1 MIAFLTLIYCG
12 LIWLIFFKLRLLP
25 WNRTSQGT
33 AVGVGLGGILALLI
47 ALSLYQP
54 YSTEVTVYHRI
65 VQIVPR
71 VTGRVLDVPIQPHV
85 PVQEGEV
92 LFRIDPRPYE
102 YNVRDMEAQV
112 EVAERRLHDV
122 RILVE
127 KEVEPEIALVRAQSE
142 RDALGARLDSA
153 RLDLAEATVLA
164 PSDGVVTNLALSP
177 GDVAGAMTTNPVMT
191 FIYDDSVILA
201 SFPQQVMRHIQPG
214 DEAEIAIDRHPGA
227 ILAARVHSIIPA
239 TGEGQLQPSGTLLTF
254 EPEPRARFGVRL
266 ELEKEWADL
275 PLPAGAGGNAAIYT
289 DRGKA
294 IRIVRKVII
303 RFYTWLNYLG

>member
-1 MIAFLTLIYCG
+1 MIAFLTLCYCG

-25 WNRTSQGT
+25 WNRASQGG
-33 AVGVGLGGILALLI
+33 AVGIGVGGILALLI

-71 VTGRVLDVPIQPHV
+71 VTGRVLEVLIQPNVPIQS
-85 PVQEGEV
+85 GDV
-92 LFRIDPRPYE
+92 LFHVDPRPYE
-102 YNVRDMEAQV
+102 YTVTDLEAQLA
-112 EVAERRLHDV
+112 VAQRRLHDI

-127 KEVEPEIALVRAQSE
+127 KEVEPEIALVRAESE
-142 RDALGARLDSA
+142 RDAVAARLDSA
-153 RLDLAEATVLA
+153 RLDLVEATVYA

-177 GDVAGAMTTNPVMT
+177 GDVAGDMPGNPVMT
-191 FIYDDSVILA
+191 FIYDDPVILA

-214 DEAEIAIDRHPGA
+214 NEAEIAIDRHPGA
-227 ILAARVHSIIPA
+227 ILQAYVHSIIPA
-239 TGEGQLQPSGTLLTF
+239 TGEGQLEPSGTLLKF
-254 EPEPRARFGVRL
+254 QPEPRARFGVRL
-266 ELEKEWADL
+266 EIDKESEDV

-289 DRGKA
+289 DKGKA
-294 IRIVRKVII
+294 IRIVRKVVI

>member
-25 WNRTSQGT
+25 WNRTSQGS
-33 AVGVGLGGILALLI
+33 AVGIGIGGILVLLI

-71 VTGRVLDVPIQPHV
+71 VTGRVLDVPIRPHV
-85 PVQEGEV
+85 PIQQGEV
-92 LFRIDPRPYE
+92 LFRVDPRPYE
-102 YNVRDMEAQV
+102 YNVRDFEAQL
-112 EVAERRLHDV
+112 EVAERRLHDI

-127 KEVEPEIALVRAQSE
+127 KEVEPEIALVRAESE

-153 RLDLAEATVLA
+153 RLDLAEATVFA
-164 PSDGVVTNLALSP
+164 PSDGVVTNLALAV
-177 GDVAGAMTTNPVMT
+177 GDVAGAMATNPVMT
-191 FIYDDSVILA
+191 FIYEDPVILA
-201 SFPQQVMRHIQPG
+201 SFPQQVMRHILPG
-214 DEAEIAIDRHPGA
+214 NAAEIAIDRHPGA
-227 ILAARVHSIIPA
+227 ILQAHVHSIIPA

-254 EPEPRARFGVRL
+254 QPEPRARFGVRL
-266 ELEKEWADL
+266 ELDNSSENV
-275 PLPAGAGGNAAIYT
+275 PLPAGSGGTAAIYT
-289 DRGKA
+289 DKGKA

-303 RFYTWLNYLG
+303 RVYTWLNYLG